1 LAPAPLRSH
10 LHLPHPNCHS
20 GVRAL
25 ATSNSL
31 A

>member
-10 LHLPHPNCHS
+10 LHLPHPNRHS
-20 GVRAL
+20 GVQAL
-25 ATSNSL
+25 ASSNSP